1 MKKIIERRKIKP
13 VSILF
18 VLLFGKTQRVSYY
31 DIIDN
36 IIIDK
41 IKVVIKILILK
52 VFEDKS
58 LIEKK

>member
-41 IKVVIKILILK
+41 IKVVIKILILRTVK
-52 VFEDKS
+52 NKI